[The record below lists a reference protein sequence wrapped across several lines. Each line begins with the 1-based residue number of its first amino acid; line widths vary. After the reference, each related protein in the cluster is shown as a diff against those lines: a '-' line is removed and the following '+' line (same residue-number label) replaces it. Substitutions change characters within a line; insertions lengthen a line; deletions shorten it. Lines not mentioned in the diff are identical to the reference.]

1 MRLSIYLL
9 HNPKGQEPVLKNFVL
24 DEYDNKPI
32 KSKSLTG
39 SKISEY
45 RKGRFFY
52 QEFMKTQP
60 EWMTNVNSLLFKPLS
75 NYENKDIRAVLI
87 LRVNR
92 RHFAL
97 SFNSGISM
105 IKSELIDYNFG
116 FDIAKKLLDEQ
127 KISGYY
133 STDFSEKVINTKRD
147 SSSFIPTHII
157 NDRKKLSIVNSIS
170 GNSSGEIKTRIIGKH
185 NLVIDF
191 KKDLITE
198 LIPYLKSLSNTYFDK
213 SKSSIS
219 VLNNLSQIK
228 EEKIINH
235 LNDCLVKDISD
246 WSEYLK
252 SENYLPSKF
261 LDNIFFNINHDQ
273 NEEIFSGYSIDG
285 LGYKSEKTFDNLDK
299 HSYFERLCNQIKKSD
314 TKLTK
319 EYIINKLK
327 RDNIYAHST
336 DSSERKKIGNI
347 YNSLIL
353 NYPLPKK
360 DSERKA
366 ILISGKW
373 FYIHKNYY
381 FELEVEINRYKN
393 NYQDIKFSGF
403 SKRDKTSGPDK
414 VKLSEGVYNIR
425 MAEEHDLKLLDQCFY
440 YYPDDVKL
448 AGFKNQSKIEP
459 CDLLKY
465 NSENN
470 KLVMWHIK
478 RGSSAQGTSHL
489 TTQAETSAA
498 LLFDKEQRGHF
509 IDYINS
515 KITDLEIPKDIKP
528 EDITIVLGI
537 TKKKPDN
544 NIRDNFSLLE
554 LNALKRCLT
563 NLYSQGFNVSLNLI
577 PDNT

>member
-39 SKISEY
+39 SEISDY

-52 QEFMKTQP
+52 QEFIKTQP
-60 EWMTNVNSLLFKPLS
+60 EWVTNVNSLLFKPLS

-228 EEKIINH
+228 EEKTINH

-252 SENYLPSKF
+252 SKNYLPSKF
-261 LDNIFFNINHDQ
+261 LDSIFFNINHDQ

-285 LGYKSEKTFDNLDK
+285 LGYKSEKTFDN
-299 HSYFERLCNQIKKSD
+299 YKS
-314 TKLTK
+314 
-319 EYIINKLK
+319 
-327 RDNIYAHST
+327 
-336 DSSERKKIGNI
+336 
-347 YNSLIL
+347 
-353 NYPLPKK
+353 
-360 DSERKA
+360 
-366 ILISGKW
+366 
-373 FYIHKNYY
+373 
-381 FELEVEINRYKN
+381 
-393 NYQDIKFSGF
+393 
-403 SKRDKTSGPDK
+403 
-414 VKLSEGVYNIR
+414 
-425 MAEEHDLKLLDQCFY
+425 
-440 YYPDDVKL
+440 
-448 AGFKNQSKIEP
+448 
-459 CDLLKY
+459 
-465 NSENN
+465 
-470 KLVMWHIK
+470 HI
-478 RGSSAQGTSHL
+478 T
-489 TTQAETSAA
+489 
-498 LLFDKEQRGHF
+498 
-509 IDYINS
+509 
-515 KITDLEIPKDIKP
+515 
-528 EDITIVLGI
+528 
-537 TKKKPDN
+537 
-544 NIRDNFSLLE
+544 
-554 LNALKRCLT
+554 
-563 NLYSQGFNVSLNLI
+563 
-577 PDNT
+577 